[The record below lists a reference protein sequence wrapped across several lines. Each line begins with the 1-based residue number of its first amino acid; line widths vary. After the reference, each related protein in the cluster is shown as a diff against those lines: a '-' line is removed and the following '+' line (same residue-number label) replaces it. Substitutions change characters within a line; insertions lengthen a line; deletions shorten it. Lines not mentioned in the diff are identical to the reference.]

1 MSRVT
6 GIFNFSGT
14 LEPKAKAPLDA
25 RILVDKQADLT
36 EDSTWQDSNKRSWVY
51 VGMIVACKDSL
62 GKLYQLIADDYT
74 KASNWKVITGS
85 SGDNTS
91 VSGDYLPIIKDSTD
105 IQQAGGDTIPI
116 TKFVGASTYDATTG
130 ELFLSNPST
139 TGADLIPEVI
149 SLPLATSTTAGLMS
163 AEDKVRLD
171 SMITNNNWD
180 IIE

>member
-1 MSRVT
+1 MSRLK

-14 LEPKAKAPLDA
+14 LEPQAMAPLDA
-25 RILVDKQADLT
+25 RVLVDKQSDLT
-36 EDSTWQDSNKRSWVY
+36 KATTWEDSNNRTWLY
-51 VGMIVACKDSL
+51 VGMVVACKDSL
-62 GKLYQLIADDYT
+62 GKLFQLTSDDYT

-85 SGDNTS
+85 SNTDS
-91 VSGDYLPIIKDSTD
+91 GVSGDYLPIIKDSTD
-105 IQQAGGDTIPI
+105 VQQAGGDTLPI
-116 TKFVGASTYDATTG
+116 TKFVGASVYDATTG
-130 ELFLSNPST
+130 EVFLSNPST

-171 SMITNNNWD
+171 SMITTNNWD